1 MNNLF
6 GFGNFRKFREDLSIL
21 EAEDPKFISAVA
33 AEVLEQQCEAA
44 TEVLR
49 YASQL
54 CITLTSN
61 FPSAKRM
68 ERDNKRYT
76 FLDDFLVTFSQ
87 FSFNV

>member
-6 GFGNFRKFREDLSIL
+6 GFGNFRKFREDLSLL

-49 YASQL
+49 CASQL
-54 CITLTSN
+54 CIKFSLREKN
-61 FPSAKRM
+61 GKR
-68 ERDNKRYT
+68 
-76 FLDDFLVTFSQ
+76 
-87 FSFNV
+87 